1 MGLLNHSMVNGSPLG
16 LCGEKDT
23 AVPERRIIAQRNCR
37 MGVGRLEVLIAV
49 GVLCLAAWLILPGV
63 RRARTAAAREQ
74 CLSHLGEIANA
85 FEAYLAD
92 NSLRWP
98 FVAKLTTVK
107 LHDPPWPILP
117 EVLSAYLGGASE
129 AFHCPADRRV
139 LPPESPLRET
149 FGKTTTW
156 FDTEGTSYE
165 YWMGG
170 AYAGKI
176 VGEESLS
183 SANGFGLGRA
193 DQPLLTDFEPFHE
206 GDGDGSFNTLNADL
220 KPRTTRARPE
230 P

>member
-1 MGLLNHSMVNGSPLG
+1 MVHGSPLG
-16 LCGEKDT
+16 LCGWKDT
-23 AVPERRIIAQRNCR
+23 AVPEQRVIAQGSRR
-37 MGVGRLEVLIAV
+37 KGVGRVELLVAA
-49 GVLCLAAWLILPGV
+49 GVLCLAAWLILPAV

-74 CLSHLGEIANA
+74 CLVNLGEIANA

-107 LHDPPWPILP
+107 LHDPPWPTLP
-117 EVLSAYLGGASE
+117 EVLSPYLGGDSE

-139 LPPESPLRET
+139 LPPESPLRDS
-149 FGKTTTW
+149 FAGTTTW

-170 AYAGKI
+170 AYAGKT
-176 VGEESLS
+176 VGGESLS
-183 SANGFGLGRA
+183 SASGFGLGRA